1 MFSESEV
8 ESLTTLPYRSAAEVA
23 EHAIKSAILDGEL
36 APGTLLPETAL
47 AERFG
52 LSRTPIRE
60 ALMSLRASG
69 LVDLNRGQK
78 ARVRVRTN
86 TDLMEAYELRAV
98 LEGYAAGKSAQYLTD
113 EAIKELHKSCERFD
127 SLIQDRDPR
136 KIVAEN
142 LFFHRK
148 IQEFSKNSR
157 ATPMIK
163 LLTEMPLVYSAYAQ
177 SPDHDP
183 RPVFS
188 QQHRDILAALQV
200 RDTED
205 AERLMREHVLY
216 ARDAAIQTM
225 SNQDQENA
233 ER

>member
-1 MFSESEV
+1 MSYGGEV
-8 ESLTTLPYRSAAEVA
+8 GSLTSLAYRSAAEIA
-23 EHAIKSAILDGEL
+23 EDAIKSAILDGEL
-36 APGTLLPETAL
+36 APGTVLPETTL

-69 LVDLNRGQK
+69 LVELSRGQK

-86 TDLMEAYELRAV
+86 TELMEAYELRAV
-98 LEGYAAGKSAQYLTD
+98 LEGYAAGKSAQNLTD
-113 EAIKELHKSCERFD
+113 AAFEELHESCRRFEALLED
-127 SLIQDRDPR
+127 EDPR

-148 IQEFSKNSR
+148 IQEFSNNSR
-157 ATPMIK
+157 MTPVIK

-177 SPDHDP
+177 SADHDP
-183 RPVFS
+183 RPVFCE
-188 QQHRDILAALQV
+188 QHREILAALQA
-200 RDTED
+200 RDTEA

-216 ARDAAIQTM
+216 ARDAALH
-225 SNQDQENA
+225 NLHEDQLDD
-233 ER
+233 

>member
-23 EHAIKSAILDGEL
+23 EQAIKSAILNGEL
-36 APGTLLPETAL
+36 APGTLLPETTL
-47 AERFG
+47 AKRFG

-86 TDLMEAYELRAV
+86 TDLMETYELRAV
-98 LEGYAAGKSAQYLTD
+98 LEGYAAGQSARYLTS
-113 EAIKELHKSCERFD
+113 EAIHELQKSCERFD
-127 SLIQDRDPR
+127 SLIEDNDP
-136 KIVAEN
+136 KNIVAEN

-157 ATPMIK
+157 TTPMIK
-163 LLTEMPLVYSAYAQ
+163 LLTEMPLVYSAYSQ
-177 SPDHDP
+177 SPEHDP

-188 QQHRDILAALQV
+188 SQHRDILAALQA
-200 RDTED
+200 RDTEA

-216 ARDAAIQTM
+216 ARDAALQTVC
-225 SNQDQENA
+225 NQEAEND

>member
-1 MFSESEV
+1 MSYGGEV
-8 ESLTTLPYRSAAEVA
+8 GSLTSLAYQSAAEIA

-36 APGTLLPETAL
+36 APGTLLPETTL

-69 LVDLNRGQK
+69 LVELSRGQK

-86 TDLMEAYELRAV
+86 TELMEAYELRAV
-98 LEGYAAGKSAQYLTD
+98 LEGYAAGKSAQNLT
-113 EAIKELHKSCERFD
+113 EAAFKELHESCMRFD
-127 SLIQDRDPR
+127 ALVHDEDPR
-136 KIVAEN
+136 EIVAEN

-148 IQEFSKNSR
+148 IQEFSNNSR
-157 ATPMIK
+157 MTPMIK

-177 SPDHDP
+177 SADHDP
-183 RPVFS
+183 RPVFC
-188 QQHRDILAALQV
+188 QQHREILEALEA
-200 RDTED
+200 RDAEA

-216 ARDAAIQTM
+216 ARDAALQTM
-225 SNQDQENA
+225 HKEEQITN
-233 ER
+233 